1 MRPTQFLQLREVEHQ
16 IVMAGM
22 IHTYAKEAKD
32 ETQTPKL
39 IIVGVTVNTAASYIR
54 DVLRANKVPANI
66 VPLGMDMYDASQDGP
81 RGGYQLDRVEF
92 CFFMPDLV
100 AVEKAVFVGILLK
113 ILQCT
118 DKERIKFMM
127 QESLIPSFHK
137 TMYHLWE
144 RALTR
149 SRVVD
154 APKDAA
160 EFAKNGR
167 VVSLD
172 TSDVIDLDLEE
183 PEQLTLAAQD
193 VLYLGQHLKCFG
205 APRLIQITN
214 YDRKAFI
221 VLHKTIARILFL
233 YETYGHDGLHDIDF

>member
-1 MRPTQFLQLREVEHQ
+1 
-16 IVMAGM
+16 MAGM
-22 IHTYAKEAKD
+22 IHTYAKEAKS
-32 ETQTPKL
+32 EAQTTKL
-39 IIVGVTVNTAASYIR
+39 IIVGVTVNTAAAFIR
-54 DVLRANKVPANI
+54 DVLRANKVPSNV
-66 VPLGMDMYDASQDGP
+66 VPLGMDMYDSTKEGP
-81 RGGYQLDRVEF
+81 GGGYQLDQVEF

-100 AVEKAVFVGILLK
+100 AVEKSVFVSILLK
-113 ILQCT
+113 ILQGT

-154 APKDAA
+154 SLKEAA

-167 VVSLD
+167 VISLD
-172 TSDVIDLDLEE
+172 SSDVIDLD
-183 PEQLTLAAQD
+183 PEAPGQLTLGVQD
-193 VLYLGQHLKCFG
+193 ALYLGQHLKCFG

-221 VLHKTIARILFL
+221 VLHKTVARILFL
-233 YETYGHDGLHDIDF
+233 YETYGQDGLHDIDF